1 MNEILKKWMNPHLIE
16 EMEEGVINA
25 PQDLLGMHFYEGT
38 QMFVVRRPVAQRV
51 WITDVSGETAFEAEE
66 KERPV
71 ERLPCPDPV
80 WRGRCG

>member
-1 MNEILKKWMNPHLIE
+1 M
-16 EMEEGVINA
+16 INA

-66 KERPV
+66 LDAELGLLDW
-71 ERLPCPDPV
+71 RL
-80 WRGRCG
+80 RKRKTS